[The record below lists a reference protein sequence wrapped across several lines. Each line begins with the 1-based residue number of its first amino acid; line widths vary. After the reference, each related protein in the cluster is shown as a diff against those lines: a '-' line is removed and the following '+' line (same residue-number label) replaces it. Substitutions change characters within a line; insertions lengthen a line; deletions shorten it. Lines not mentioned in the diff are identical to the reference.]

1 MKRLRTLV
9 MVLLLLA
16 LSVGSVFASEA
27 DDVEVYSS
35 ASLEST
41 QLAAA
46 PGITP
51 YTADY
56 ELSIVRGENC
66 KFRANIVGGGSNFAW
81 IKIRSTKA
89 NDTATY
95 PSVKIDLSKY
105 SSTKVTTVNWSAATS
120 NLKLGAYEIQ
130 FYVGNSSGTPVSDA
144 AVYTVPFSV
153 VSQRIPLSSLSF
165 YAVPGGS
172 YDQSKVTAVSTA
184 ALCPGTSADYGV
196 LFQPLNASGYRYVS
210 FTSSDSSIASVSD
223 GGGVAHVSALKDG
236 TAVITVT
243 AVRKSVSGADADT
256 VTASLTVT
264 VGHSYVSKN
273 EVKATCVSTGSGD
286 YTCTRCGKTYH
297 ADYPIDPNAHNYGS
311 NQATVVQQPT
321 ATQPGKATNHCTL
334 CNRDITYDT
343 APIFEDCPQ
352 QYYRDAIDY
361 FYEKQYVNGMNSTH
375 FSPAT
380 PLTRGMVVAILY
392 RMEGSPAVQAQSPFT
407 DVPSG
412 KYYSD
417 AVSWA
422 YQNEIVLGTGKNTFL
437 PNNPILRQDLAV
449 ILLRYAKYQGVAP
462 DLSGDLSKFAD
473 ADQVRGYAKDAV
485 AFCAKEEIIRGV
497 QSGDTLYIQPANST
511 RRGEAVTML
520 YRYIQNVA
528 SKANEQPAQQSDD
541 ADTTAASLNAPQY
554 SLNLLS
560 DTSEYAAPKVTFPYD
575 LDKQFGTG
583 WNSFMSWLEE
593 LYKWF
598 ADADSRYAA
607 PKVTSYSA
615 PQYSVQLLS
624 DTSEYAAP
632 KVTIPFGMDEW
643 FGSDWNSFMN
653 WLEELYKWF
662 ADADSRYA
670 APKVT
675 SFTGTG
681 SHCYFV

>member
-1 MKRLRTLV
+1 MKWLRALV
-9 MVLLLLA
+9 MILLLLT
-16 LSVGSVFASEA
+16 LSAGSTFASDA

-56 ELSIVRGENC
+56 ELSVVRGENS
-66 KFRANIVGGGSNFAW
+66 KFRANIVGGGNNFGW
-81 IKIRSTKA
+81 IKIRSTKQ

-95 PSVKIDLSKY
+95 PSVKINLSKY
-105 SSTKVTTVNWSAATS
+105 SSSKVTTVNWSAATS
-120 NLKLGAYEIQ
+120 NLKLGTYELQ
-130 FYVGNSSGTPVSDA
+130 FYVGNSSGTPVSGA
-144 AVYTVPFSV
+144 TVYTIPFSV
-153 VSQRIPLSSLSF
+153 VSQRIPLNSLSF

-172 YDQSKVTAVSTA
+172 YDQSKVTAVSSV
-184 ALCPGTSADYGV
+184 ALCPGTSGDYGV
-196 LFQPLNASGYRYVS
+196 LFQPLNVSGYRYVS
-210 FTSSDSSIASVSD
+210 FSSSDTSVASVTD

-297 ADYPIDPNAHNYGS
+297 ADYPIDPNAHNFGS
-311 NQATVVQQPT
+311 NQATVVAAPT
-321 ATQPGKATNHCTL
+321 ATQSGKSTNHCTL
-334 CNRDITYDT
+334 CNQDITYDT

-361 FYEKQYVNGMNSTH
+361 FYAKQYVNGMNSTH

-380 PLTRGMVVAILY
+380 PLTRGMVVTILY
-392 RMEGSPAVQAQSPFT
+392 RMEGSPGVQSQSPFT

-417 AVSWA
+417 AVFWA
-422 YQNEIVLGTGKNTFL
+422 YQNGIVLGTGKNTFL

-449 ILLRYAKYQGVAP
+449 ILLRYAKYQGITP

-473 ADQVRGYAKDAV
+473 ADQVRLYAKDAIS
-485 AFCAKEEIIRGV
+485 FCTKEEIIRGV
-497 QSGDTLYIQPANST
+497 QSGDMLYIQPLNST

-520 YRYIQNVA
+520 YRYIQ
-528 SKANEQPAQQSDD
+528 SFSGKETQQPADAVEALEGSSATLYMPQSGVV
-541 ADTTAASLNAPQY
+541 LC
-554 SLNLLS
+554 
-560 DTSEYAAPKVTFPYD
+560 AAPKVTLPYGMD
-575 LDKQFGTG
+575 GQFDMSR
-583 WNSFMSWLEE
+583 NAFMSWLAE
-593 LYKWF
+593 LYRWF
-598 ADADSRYAA
+598 TGTDFS
-607 PKVTSYSA
+607 
-615 PQYSVQLLS
+615 
-624 DTSEYAAP
+624 
-632 KVTIPFGMDEW
+632 
-643 FGSDWNSFMN
+643 
-653 WLEELYKWF
+653 
-662 ADADSRYA
+662 YA

-675 SFTGTG
+675 SFSAPQYSLTLPGNVSKCAAPKVTLPYGMDGQFDMSRNAFMSWLAELYRWFTGTDFSYAAPKVTSFPG
-681 SHCYFV
+681 AESRSYFV